1 MISTEFKLVEYGGK
15 RLAYDASGSTMG
27 KVSSKLG
34 MAIMNLEYGF
44 IA

>member
-1 MISTEFKLVEYGGK
+1 MFSTELVEYGGK
-15 RLAYDASGSTMG
+15 RLAYDASGSMG
-27 KVSSKLG
+27 KVSSTLG